1 MIVVKD
7 QVQGKIVSIDI
18 RYETSKLPV
27 HNIQCNSSGTGLKM
41 RSCEQLE
48 IFATRTKEII
58 MMSAIIYANYQQKR
72 SPSYFN
78 MPSSCL
84 VLESGFPVT
93 FSNDKFAHDFSFLQ
107 SNAKPE
113 NRYCCLQSPSNKV
126 LWLTLLYETESEI
139 LPSLGQFGNFRVH
152 EFYHYFDQHLV
163 QCSSKVV

>member
-1 MIVVKD
+1 
-7 QVQGKIVSIDI
+7 
-18 RYETSKLPV
+18 
-27 HNIQCNSSGTGLKM
+27 M

-93 FSNDKFAHDFSFLQ
+93 FSNDKFTHDFSFLQ
-107 SNAKPE
+107 SNTKPG
-113 NRYCCLQSPSNKV
+113 NRYMLPPKSFYKSPAVDSF
-126 LWLTLLYETESEI
+126 YETKSEI
-139 LPSLGQFGNFRVH
+139 WTGLDQLGSLEFMNFMIILC
-152 EFYHYFDQHLV
+152 DI
-163 QCSSKVV
+163 